1 MGLPLSYPMRL
12 AITPCTHLL
21 ALRETRQI
29 SGFSE
34 VTQTCCGVDE
44 SKEPVGLLAESKR
57 DLRPTTG
64 CEWIRNVMRVV
75 GKLVVLGR

>member
-1 MGLPLSYPMRL
+1 MGLQLSYPMRL

-21 ALRETRQI
+21 VRRETRQI

-57 DLRPTTG
+57 CDRRGLRVDPQRDARG
-64 CEWIRNVMRVV
+64 
-75 GKLVVLGR
+75 GKLVALGR